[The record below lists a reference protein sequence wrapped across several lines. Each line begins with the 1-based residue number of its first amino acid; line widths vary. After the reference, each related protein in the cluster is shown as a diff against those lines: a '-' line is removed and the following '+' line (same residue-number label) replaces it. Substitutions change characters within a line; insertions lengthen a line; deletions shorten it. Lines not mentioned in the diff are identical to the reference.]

1 MCLHSYNAA
10 GMGVSCGAARTH
22 FTNSMLFCENTGSGT
37 YVFGDIIADKIEVH
51 GTPGITM
58 GLGLN
63 GADWIPMAS
72 LLL

>member
-1 MCLHSYNAA
+1 
-10 GMGVSCGAARTH
+10 V
-22 FTNSMLFCENTGSGT
+22 LFCENTGSGT
-37 YVFGDIIADKIEVH
+37 YVLGNIIADNIEVH

-58 GLGLN
+58 GLNIN